1 MTPSWGRPLSGA
13 AHSAVSYPRTAVSPR
28 SRACHP
34 RTAQPIKLAHAL
46 TAFGINATGAVA
58 LDLGAAGD
66 GGLAIMALTW
76 CHHD

>member
-1 MTPSWGRPLSGA
+1 MPAR
-13 AHSAVSYPRTAVSPR
+13 
-28 SRACHP
+28 RAP
-34 RTAQPIKLAHAL
+34 VVALLTLLQRRFPGLDDPARPIKLAHAL